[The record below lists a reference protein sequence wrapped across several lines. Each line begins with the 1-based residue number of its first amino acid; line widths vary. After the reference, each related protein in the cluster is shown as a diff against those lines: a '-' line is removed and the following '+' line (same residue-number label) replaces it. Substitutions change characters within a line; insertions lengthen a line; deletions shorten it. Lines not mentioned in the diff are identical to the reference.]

1 MTQDHQG
8 VRRLDF
14 LPYHFLLTSVGE
26 GGILRYQ
33 VLHRPD
39 PLASML
45 DRPMSPL
52 TEACG
57 RDSSHKPCPAAT
69 RGSPAFLLCTAARLT
84 GHHVGA
90 GHEHRRNRS
99 AAQDAHGDVRC
110 DAAEPL
116 ERCDESGPL
125 QWRGLHVDAQH
136 EHACGE
142 DALPQGDLWI
152 PLQSNAPAALI
163 SIAP

>member
-45 DRPMSPL
+45 DKPMTAP
-52 TEACG
+52 TEACC
-57 RDSSHKPCPAAT
+57 RDSSHEPCTAAPQA
-69 RGSPAFLLCTAARLT
+69 SPASLLCTAASIT
-84 GHHVGA
+84 G
-90 GHEHRRNRS
+90 N
-99 AAQDAHGDVRC
+99 
-110 DAAEPL
+110 
-116 ERCDESGPL
+116 
-125 QWRGLHVDAQH
+125 
-136 EHACGE
+136 
-142 DALPQGDLWI
+142 LWV
-152 PLQSNAPAALI
+152 
-163 SIAP
+163 